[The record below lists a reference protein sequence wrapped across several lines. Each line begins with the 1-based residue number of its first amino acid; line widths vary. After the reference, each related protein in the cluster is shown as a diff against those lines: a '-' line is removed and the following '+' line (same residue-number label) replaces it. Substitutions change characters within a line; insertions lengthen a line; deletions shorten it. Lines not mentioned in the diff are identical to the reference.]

1 MDDLRNNCVSRARFD
16 SDVAG
21 LCSPLFTVDFRHH
34 ADLGRCL
41 KCAFQRSVSEG
52 HAMKSVFALLAAG
65 LLALS
70 AAPGSANDL
79 HVWLIGGGNHLAN
92 SQGQIE
98 ENVRWLE
105 DMFAHRGLKTRSY
118 YTHGQG
124 AEGDHDVVYFAL
136 PEARDPILEPI
147 LRVYGQGLQYAL
159 DTRTNSL
166 RNIVGSTEKSVL
178 KDRDRK
184 SVV

>member
-52 HAMKSVFALLAAG
+52 HAMKSVFSLLAAG

-79 HVWLIGGGNHLAN
+79 HVWLIGGGNNLAN
-92 SQGQIE
+92 RSE
-98 ENVRWLE
+98 EQRVGEGGRC
-105 DMFAHRGLKTRSY
+105 G
-118 YTHGQG
+118 GV
-124 AEGDHDVVYFAL
+124 AE
-136 PEARDPILEPI
+136 
-147 LRVYGQGLQYAL
+147 Q
-159 DTRTNSL
+159 
-166 RNIVGSTEKSVL
+166 
-178 KDRDRK
+178 
-184 SVV
+184 